1 MIQIRLIRKVHH
13 LSPKEKELKLV
24 LDTNLKKLLRYE
36 EFNWGQRASEKDLLE
51 GGGNTQYFQI
61 KASRRKKKNHIIVL
75 LKDGVE
81 FKGHDD
87 LVKHITDFY
96 KDLFGPT
103 EIIYIKLEYH
113 ICKKF
118 TGEDRAFLTKN
129 FTLEE
134 IKEVVFGM
142 KHYTA
147 VGYDG
152 LPIEFYQFFWYYTK
166 FDL

>member
-1 MIQIRLIRKVHH
+1 M
-13 LSPKEKELKLV
+13 
-24 LDTNLKKLLRYE
+24 
-36 EFNWGQRASEKDLLE
+36 
-51 GGGNTQYFQI
+51 
-61 KASRRKKKNHIIVL
+61 
-75 LKDGVE
+75 E

-142 KHYTA
+142 KHYKA

-152 LPIEFYQFFWYYTK
+152 LPIEFYQFFGIILNLIYK
-166 FDL
+166 SDLMLFIKGSCVW